1 MNIIVDQPTAARC
14 LRILQAATG
23 PLPAAEL
30 AALLGLDGN
39 RESRR
44 RMVRAIIKH
53 LRDLGGVRI
62 VAANPAGYWIT
73 DDDQTWRDYLED
85 RQIDA
90 KAILKESHA
99 RTRALAGQGQQM
111 LFAIP
116 T

>member
-1 MNIIVDQPTAARC
+1 MVDSDTAAHCLRC
-14 LRILQAATG
+14 LRAATR

-30 AALLGLDGN
+30 ARLLFLTGN
-39 RESRR
+39 RESQR

-73 DDDQTWRDYLED
+73 DDDQVWRDYIAG
-85 RQIDA
+85 RAIDA
-90 KAILKESHA
+90 KTILKEA
-99 RTRALAGQGQQM
+99 GQRTRVLADQGQQL